1 MPEMS
6 ANKMRHVTIS
16 RSASSRAA
24 VLATA
29 VLAVGSIT
37 GAIACNDSA
46 APVSPPQAQ
55 YGAPMALGQGNARTF
70 VTVDNSGTP
79 VSLGLTISES
89 ALVNLPS
96 TPMPGMPSA
105 LMVNLPMP
113 AAAKAT
119 GMDHATIDWNP
130 QGHDPLQV
138 YGVPH
143 FDFHFYMISPSE
155 QAAISPADAQ
165 FNQKLA
171 NQPGAQF
178 RPTDYIQSPGGVPMM
193 GAHWVD
199 PTGPEFNGKPFQSS
213 FIYGSYDGR
222 FIFIESMIAKSYL
235 ETHPNVSTP
244 VKQAPS
250 VNIPGYYPA
259 TSTIA
264 YDATAKE
271 YRITFADLR
280 KRP

>member
-1 MPEMS
+1 MTT
-6 ANKMRHVTIS
+6 R
-16 RSASSRAA
+16 RSTSIRAA
-24 VLATA
+24 VVVTA
-29 VLAVGSIT
+29 VLTASIAAVT
-37 GAIACNDSA
+37 ACSDNA
-46 APVSPPQAQ
+46 APVAAPKAQ
-55 YGAPMALGQGNARTF
+55 YGAPVVFGQGSARTF
-70 VTVDNSGTP
+70 VTLDNTGAPAS
-79 VSLGLTISES
+79 VGLTLSES
-89 ALVNLPS
+89 ALANLPV

-113 AAAKAT
+113 AAAQAT
-119 GMDHATIDWNP
+119 GIDHATVDWNP
-130 QGHDPLQV
+130 QGHDPVKV

-143 FDFHFYMISPSE
+143 FDFHFYMISPSA
-155 QAAISPADAQ
+155 QAAISPADPQ

-199 PTGPEFNGKPFQSS
+199 PTGPEFNGQPFQSS
-213 FIYGSYDGR
+213 FIYGSYDGQ

-235 ETHPNVSTP
+235 ESHPNVSAQ
-244 VKQAPS
+244 VKQAS
-250 VNIPGYYPA
+250 AVNIPGYYPA

-264 YDATAKE
+264 YDAAAKE

-280 KRP
+280 RRP